1 MFPYFYFDLTYLL
14 FLAPAMILAFIA
26 QAWIRSAYASGMQQ
40 RAKMTGAQ
48 AARHILDQNGL
59 HDIPIEESPGQM
71 SDHYSPQERVV
82 RLSTEVY
89 RTPSLTAV
97 GIAAHE
103 VGHALQHAF
112 GYLPLQ
118 LRNIAV
124 PLANFG
130 SPIGML
136 LLFVGIGFGM
146 TPFGKMLAWAGVLLF
161 SGVVMFQLVNLPVEF
176 NASTRAKQQLVQLGI
191 VDTYEMGPV
200 RSVLTAAALTY
211 VAAALQSLMQ
221 LMYFLMILTGGSRS
235 RE

>member
-1 MFPYFYFDLTYLL
+1 MLTYLL

-26 QAWIRSAYASGMQQ
+26 QAWIKSAYASGMQH

-48 AARHILDQNGL
+48 AARYILDQNGL
-59 HDIPIEESPGQM
+59 QDVPVEETPGQL
-71 SDHYSPQERVV
+71 SDHYSPNERIV

-112 GYLPLQ
+112 GYMPLV

-124 PLANFG
+124 PAARFG

-136 LLFVGIGFGM
+136 LLFAGIGLGLASFGYY
-146 TPFGKMLAWAGVLLF
+146 LAWAGVVLF
-161 SGVVMFQLVNLPVEF
+161 SGVVMFQLINLPVEF
-176 NASTRAKQQLVQLGI
+176 NASTRAKQQLVGLGI
-191 VDTYEMGPV
+191 VDAQEMSPV
-200 RSVLTAAALTY
+200 SSVLTAAALTY

-221 LMYFLMILTGGSRS
+221 LMYFLMLLTGGGRSRS
-235 RE
+235 

>member
-1 MFPYFYFDLTYLL
+1 MPFYYGFDPLYLL
-14 FLAPAMILAFIA
+14 FLAPAMLLAFIA
-26 QAWIRSAYASGMQQ
+26 QAWIQSAYTRGMQL
-40 RAKMTGAQ
+40 RAKMTGAE

-59 HDIPIEESPGQM
+59 HDIPIEETPGQM
-71 SDHYSPQERVV
+71 SDHYSPGEKVV

-112 GYLPLQ
+112 GYAPMA

-130 SPIGML
+130 SPIGMM
-136 LLFVGIGFGM
+136 LLFAGIGFGLK
-146 TPFGKMLAWAGVLLF
+146 GLAWVGVFLF
-161 SGVVMFQLVNLPVEF
+161 SGVVLFQVVNLPVEF
-176 NASTRAKQQLVQLGI
+176 NASTRGKQQLVQLGI
-191 VDTYEMGPV
+191 VDASEMGPV

-211 VAAALQSLMQ
+211 VAAALQSIMQ
-221 LMYFLMILTGGSRS
+221 LLYFLMILTGGRRS
-235 RE
+235 RD

>member
-1 MFPYFYFDLTYLL
+1 
-14 FLAPAMILAFIA
+14 MILAFIA
-26 QAWIRSAYASGMQQ
+26 QAWIKSAYARGMQL
-40 RAKMTGAQ
+40 RAKMTGAE

-59 HDIPIEESPGQM
+59 HDVPVQETPGQM

-112 GYLPLQ
+112 GYLPLV

-136 LLFVGIGFGM
+136 LLFAGIGFGL

-161 SGVVMFQLVNLPVEF
+161 SGVVVFQVINLPVEL
-176 NASTRAKQQLVQLGI
+176 NASTRGKQQLVQLGI
-191 VDTYEMGPV
+191 VDSQEMGPV

-221 LMYFLMILTGGSRS
+221 LAYFLMILTGGSRS
-235 RE
+235 RD

>member
-1 MFPYFYFDLTYLL
+1 MFPYFYFDPLYLL

-26 QAWIRSAYASGMQQ
+26 QAWISSAYANGMQQ

-48 AARHILDQNGL
+48 AARRILDQNGL
-59 HDIPIEESPGQM
+59 HDIPIQETPGRM
-71 SDHYSPQERVV
+71 SDHYSPTERVV

-103 VGHALQHAF
+103 VGHALQHAL

-130 SPIGML
+130 SPFGML
-136 LLFVGIGFGM
+136 LLFAGIGLGL
-146 TPFGKMLAWAGVLLF
+146 TSLAWAGVLLF
-161 SGVVMFQLVNLPVEF
+161 SGVVVFQLINLPVEF
-176 NASTRAKQQLVQLGI
+176 NASTRGKQQLVQCGI
-191 VDTYEMGPV
+191 VDAYEMAPV

-221 LMYFLMILTGGSRS
+221 LLYFLMILMGRNRS
-235 RE
+235 RESQV

>member
-1 MFPYFYFDLTYLL
+1 MIFDPMYFIFI
-14 FLAPAMILAFIA
+14 APAMLLAFIA
-26 QAWIRSAYASGMQQ
+26 QAWIRSAYARGMQVHA
-40 RAKMTGAQ
+40 RMTGAE
-48 AARHILDQNGL
+48 AARYILDKNGL
-59 HDIPIEESPGQM
+59 HDIPIEETYGQM
-71 SDHYSPQERVV
+71 SDHYSPSERVV

-112 GYLPLQ
+112 GYVPLA

-124 PLANFG
+124 PLAQFG

-136 LLFVGIGFGM
+136 LLFAGIGLGLSGLGGYF
-146 TPFGKMLAWAGVLLF
+146 AWAGIILF
-161 SGVVMFQLVNLPVEF
+161 SGVVVFQIINLPVEF
-176 NASTRAKQQLVQLGI
+176 NASTRAKQQLVQLGV
-191 VDTYEMGPV
+191 VDAAEMGPV

-221 LMYFLMILTGGSRS
+221 LLYFLMIIMGGSRS
-235 RE
+235 RD

>member
-1 MFPYFYFDLTYLL
+1 MFPYFYFDLKYLL
-14 FLAPAMILAFIA
+14 FLAPAMILAFVA
-26 QAWIRSAYASGMQQ
+26 QAWIRSAYAGGMQR
-40 RAKMTGAQ
+40 RAKMTGAE
-48 AARHILDQNGL
+48 AARYILDQNGL
-59 HDIPIEESPGQM
+59 HDIPIEETPGQM
-71 SDHYSPQERVV
+71 SDHYSPGERVV

-130 SPIGML
+130 SPIGMM
-136 LLFVGIGFGM
+136 LLFAGIGFGM
-146 TPFGKMLAWAGVLLF
+146 TPFGYYMAWAGVLLF
-161 SGVVMFQLVNLPVEF
+161 SSVVMFQVINLPVEF
-176 NASTRAKQQLVQLGI
+176 NASTRAKQQLVNLGI
-191 VDTYEMGPV
+191 VDSSEMSPV

-235 RE
+235 RD

>member
-1 MFPYFYFDLTYLL
+1 MFPYFYFNPLYLL
-14 FLAPAMILAFIA
+14 FMAPAMILAFIA
-26 QAWIRSAYASGMQQ
+26 QTWIRSAYTSGMQQ
-40 RAKMTGAQ
+40 RAKMTGAE
-48 AARHILDQNGL
+48 AARYILDQNGL
-59 HDIPIEESPGQM
+59 HEIPIEETPGQM

-136 LLFVGIGFGM
+136 LFLFGIGFGM
-146 TPFGKMLAWAGVLLF
+146 TQFGHYMAWAGVLLF
-161 SGVVMFQLVNLPVEF
+161 SSVVVFQVINLPVEF
-176 NASTRAKQQLVQLGI
+176 NASTRAKQQLVDLGI
-191 VDTYEMGPV
+191 VDSYEMGAV

-221 LMYFLMILTGGSRS
+221 LMYFLMILMGGNRS
-235 RE
+235 RD